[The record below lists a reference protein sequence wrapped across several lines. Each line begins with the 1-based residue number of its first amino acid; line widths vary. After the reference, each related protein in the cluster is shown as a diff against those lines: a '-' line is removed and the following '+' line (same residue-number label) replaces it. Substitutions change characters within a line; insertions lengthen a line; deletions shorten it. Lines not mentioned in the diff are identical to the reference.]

1 MDMTSRSR
9 VLVVWWRIFHC
20 MMEIACVKAIEDG
33 LSAQDGIKSVS
44 VALLLV
50 YAHSIGYSLAV

>member
-1 MDMTSRSR
+1 
-9 VLVVWWRIFHC
+9 